1 VSGSLD
7 LGKSRLKNLQVLNS
21 GVWAVESTN
30 GYDLGEGNLVSDEML
45 THEFHKLRNTNYPL
59 NYRNILQT
67 TNLVRNYEWKAS
79 SPDKAIITSEQSI
92 RYQLGNNQQLPKR
105 SNLNHSGT

>member
-21 GVWAVESTN
+21 GVWAVESTS

-45 THEFHKLRNTNYPL
+45 THEFRKLRNTNYPL